1 MFTTVL
7 ARLVAQILLG
17 IALFLWAMIALLD
30 VDRAAMR
37 PWFGAGA
44 VLAALALYGL
54 RGGRPWTSWVGA
66 VALILP
72 IGALAHNNG
81 ASPWL
86 WLVWLVATMLT
97 ERWMRVGATVRGAGA
112 GAAD

>member
-17 IALFLWAMIALLD
+17 IALFLWAAIALLD
-30 VDRAAMR
+30 VERAALR
-37 PWFGAGA
+37 PWFAVGA
-44 VLAALALYGL
+44 VLAALGLYGL
-54 RGGRPWTSWVGA
+54 RGGRRWTSWVGA

-72 IGALAHNNG
+72 IGALAHSNG

-86 WLVWLVATMLT
+86 WLIWLVAITLT
-97 ERWMRVGATVRGAGA
+97 ERWIRVGASARAPE
-112 GAAD
+112 